1 MRLKNILW
9 MSCSLLIAG
18 CHFSNAKPENVQF
31 NELKLGNIQNCKK
44 YSGLPENWLKDKHA
58 GMVWIPSGSFNLGSD
73 LAYPDEINFGKK
85 QRSVQGFWIDQ
96 TEVTIA
102 QFQKFVEA
110 THYITDAEKQ
120 NEAAVFSPDIK
131 NPQQWW
137 QLKSGYTWKSPY
149 GRNGQYLNL
158 AEPVRY
164 VTKNDAE
171 HYAVWLN
178 HQLPSELEWEYAA
191 KANTQHDVAMHDE
204 PKNTDHPVANYWQ
217 GEFPFQNLNQDQF
230 KDVAPVGCFPA
241 NSFKLYDMIGNVWE
255 WTTSPYTGAHD
266 QHMGDYQHLRHQPI
280 QAQTFVIKGGSF
292 LCANNYCAR
301 FRTSSRH
308 PQELDLATSHVGFR
322 TISKN

>member
-31 NELKLGNIQNCKK
+31 NELKLGNIHNCKK

-131 NPQQWW
+131 NPQQW
-137 QLKSGYTWKSPY
+137 
-149 GRNGQYLNL
+149 
-158 AEPVRY
+158 
-164 VTKNDAE
+164 
-171 HYAVWLN
+171 
-178 HQLPSELEWEYAA
+178 
-191 KANTQHDVAMHDE
+191 
-204 PKNTDHPVANYWQ
+204 
-217 GEFPFQNLNQDQF
+217 
-230 KDVAPVGCFPA
+230 
-241 NSFKLYDMIGNVWE
+241 
-255 WTTSPYTGAHD
+255 
-266 QHMGDYQHLRHQPI
+266 
-280 QAQTFVIKGGSF
+280 
-292 LCANNYCAR
+292 
-301 FRTSSRH
+301 
-308 PQELDLATSHVGFR
+308 
-322 TISKN
+322 